1 MSDFNN
7 DIKQLIDSFSAY
19 RNVLAPLQESLHSL
33 AETYGAIRED
43 LDNLSKSL
51 SGNAGSQLEKIHAT
65 LNQQAKSGQE
75 LSRRIDEYAES
86 GEKYS
91 RAVTEM
97 TRRFGEIADKL
108 SAIDQIEKTAE
119 AIMGRLEEL
128 MEEKRASYNVKE
140 LQRSLD
146 TYNKNVEKISE
157 FINKDIA
164 SVLQQNA
171 EKIESIRRENE
182 ALTQVVGEQGKSVAE
197 LTAMFAETSVLLRQA
212 VENGSVNEEYIFDAF
227 DKWAVDRKVK
237 IKRK

>member
-1 MSDFNN
+1 MSDITN

-19 RNVLAPLQESLHSL
+19 RNVLTPLQESLHSL
-33 AETYGAIRED
+33 AETYTSIRED
-43 LDNLSKSL
+43 LDNLNKSL
-51 SGNAGSQLEKIHAT
+51 SGNAGSQLEKIHST

-91 RAVTEM
+91 RAVADM
-97 TRRFGEIADKL
+97 TKRFEGIAAKL
-108 SAIDQIEKTAE
+108 DAISQIEKTAE

-146 TYNKNVEKISE
+146 AYNKNVERISE

-182 ALTQVVGEQGKSVAE
+182 ALAQVVGEQGKAVSE

-212 VENGSVNEEYIFDAF
+212 VEKGSVNEEYIFDAF
-227 DKWAVDRKVK
+227 DKWAADRKVK
-237 IKRK
+237 IKKK

>member
-1 MSDFNN
+1 MSDIN

-33 AETYGAIRED
+33 AETYSAIRD
-43 LDNLSKSL
+43 DMDNLTKSL
-51 SGNAGSQLEKIHAT
+51 SGNAGSQLEKIHTT
-65 LNQQAKSGQE
+65 LSAQAKSGQE
-75 LSRRIDEYAES
+75 LARRIDEYADS

-91 RAVTEM
+91 HAVAEM
-97 TRRFGEIADKL
+97 TRRFGEISSKL
-108 SAIDQIEKTAE
+108 DSINQIEKTAE
-119 AIMGRLEEL
+119 NIMGRLEEL

-146 TYNKNVEKISE
+146 TYNKNVERISE

-171 EKIESIRRENE
+171 DKIEAIRRENE
-182 ALTQVVGEQGKSVAE
+182 ALATVVGEQGKAVSE

-212 VENGSVNEEYIFDAF
+212 VENGTVNEEYIFDAF
-227 DKWAVDRKVK
+227 DKWAADRKVK

>member
-1 MSDFNN
+1 MSDIN

-19 RNVLAPLQESLHSL
+19 RNVLSPLQESLHSL
-33 AETYGAIRED
+33 AETYTAIRDD

-51 SGNAGSQLEKIHAT
+51 SGNAGGQLEKIHST
-65 LNQQAKSGQE
+65 LSQQAKSGQE

-86 GEKYS
+86 GERYS
-91 RAVTEM
+91 RAVADM
-97 TRRFGEIADKL
+97 TKRFGEIADKL

-128 MEEKRASYNVKE
+128 VEEKRASYNVKE

-164 SVLQQNA
+164 AVLQQNA
-171 EKIESIRRENE
+171 DKIESIRRENE
-182 ALTQVVGEQGKSVAE
+182 ALASVVGEQGKAVSE

-212 VENGSVNEEYIFDAF
+212 VEKGTVNEEYIFDAF
-227 DKWAVDRKVK
+227 DKWAADRKVK
-237 IKRK
+237 IKK

>member
-1 MSDFNN
+1 MSDITN

-33 AETYGAIRED
+33 AETYTSIRED
-43 LDNLSKSL
+43 LDNLNKSL
-51 SGNAGSQLEKIHAT
+51 AGNAGSQLEKIHST

-91 RAVTEM
+91 RAVADM
-97 TRRFGEIADKL
+97 TKRFEGIAAKL
-108 SAIDQIEKTAE
+108 DAISQIEKTAE
-119 AIMGRLEEL
+119 AIRGRLEEL

-146 TYNKNVEKISE
+146 TYNNNVERISE

-164 SVLQQNA
+164 QVLQQNA

-182 ALTQVVGEQGKSVAE
+182 ALAQVVGEQGKAVSE

-212 VENGSVNEEYIFDAF
+212 VEKGSVNEEYIFDAF
-227 DKWAVDRKVK
+227 DKWAADRKVK
-237 IKRK
+237 IKKQ

>member
-1 MSDFNN
+1 MSDIN

-19 RNVLAPLQESLHSL
+19 RNVLTPLQESLHSL
-33 AETYGAIRED
+33 AETYSAIRED

-51 SGNAGSQLEKIHAT
+51 SGNAGGQLEKIHST
-65 LNQQAKSGQE
+65 LAQQAKSGQE
-75 LSRRIDEYAES
+75 LIRRIDEYAES

-91 RAVTEM
+91 RAVADM
-97 TRRFGEIADKL
+97 TKRFEQIADRL

-128 MEEKRASYNVKE
+128 VEEKRASYNVKE

-164 SVLQQNA
+164 TVLQQNA
-171 EKIESIRRENE
+171 DKIESIRRENE
-182 ALTQVVGEQGKSVAE
+182 ALASVVGEQGKAVSE

-212 VENGSVNEEYIFDAF
+212 VERGAVNEEYIFDAF

-237 IKRK
+237 IKK

>member
-1 MSDFNN
+1 MSDITN

-19 RNVLAPLQESLHSL
+19 RNVLTPLQESLHSL
-33 AETYGAIRED
+33 AETYISIRED
-43 LDNLSKSL
+43 LDNLNKSL

-91 RAVTEM
+91 RAVADM
-97 TRRFGEIADKL
+97 TKRFEGIATKL
-108 SAIDQIEKTAE
+108 DAISQIEKTAE

-146 TYNKNVEKISE
+146 TYNKNVERISE

-171 EKIESIRRENE
+171 DKIEGIRRENE
-182 ALTQVVGEQGKSVAE
+182 ALASVVGEQGRAVAE
-197 LTAMFAETSVLLRQA
+197 LTAMFAETSQLLRKT
-212 VENGSVNEEYIFDAF
+212 VENGAVNEEYIFDAF
-227 DKWAVDRKVK
+227 DKWAADRNVK
-237 IKRK
+237 IKKK

>member
-1 MSDFNN
+1 MSDINE
-7 DIKQLIDSFSAY
+7 IKQLIDSFSAY
-19 RNVLAPLQESLHSL
+19 RNVLTPLQESLHSL
-33 AETYGAIRED
+33 AQTYTEIRAD
-43 LDNLSKSL
+43 IDNLSKSL
-51 SGNAGSQLEKIHAT
+51 SGNAGAQLEKIHQT
-65 LNQQAKSGQE
+65 LSEQAKSGAE
-75 LSRRIDEYAES
+75 LARRIDEYADS

-91 RAVTEM
+91 RAVADM
-97 TRRFGEIADKL
+97 TKRFGDIADKL

-146 TYNKNVEKISE
+146 TYNKNVERISE

-171 EKIESIRRENE
+171 EKIEAIRRENE
-182 ALTQVVGEQGKSVAE
+182 ALATVVGEQGKAVSE
-197 LTAMFAETSVLLRQA
+197 LTAMFAETSVLLRKA

-227 DKWAVDRKVK
+227 DKWAAERKVK
-237 IKRK
+237 IKKK

>member
-1 MSDFNN
+1 MSDITN

-33 AETYGAIRED
+33 AETYTAIRED
-43 LDNLSKSL
+43 LDNLNKSL

-86 GEKYS
+86 GERYS
-91 RAVTEM
+91 RAVTDM
-97 TRRFGEIADKL
+97 TKRFGEIADKL
-108 SAIDQIEKTAE
+108 NAIDQIEKTAE

-128 MEEKRASYNVKE
+128 VEEKRASYNVKE

-146 TYNKNVEKISE
+146 TYNKNVERISE
-157 FINKDIA
+157 FINRDIA
-164 SVLQQNA
+164 QVLQQNA

-182 ALTQVVGEQGKSVAE
+182 ALAQVVGEQGKAVSE

-212 VENGSVNEEYIFDAF
+212 VEKGSVNEEYIFDAF
-227 DKWAVDRKVK
+227 DKWAADRKVK
-237 IKRK
+237 IKKK